1 MKKIYCV
8 KVWFVMISIDLS
20 EVVEFFTIEK
30 KQLRKQ
36 TEMRNPLHFSR
47 FWFLQRQSKLFNSKK
62 MDEEIKKKRGG
73 ARPNS
78 GRKKTSVKYYG
89 FKAPQEVCDILE
101 NITNK
106 SAYICE
112 AILFY
117 EKHKK

>member
-1 MKKIYCV
+1 
-8 KVWFVMISIDLS
+8 MITKANGEEKSSPLFTLLVCDKDS
-20 EVVEFFTIEK
+20 HFFIC
-30 KQLRKQ
+30 
-36 TEMRNPLHFSR
+36 F
-47 FWFLQRQSKLFNSKK
+47 KK

-78 GRKKTSVKYYG
+78 GRKRTSVKYYG

-106 SAYICE
+106 SAYICD

-117 EKHKK
+117 EQHKK

>member
-1 MKKIYCV
+1 MEAENK
-8 KVWFVMISIDLS
+8 
-20 EVVEFFTIEK
+20 
-30 KQLRKQ
+30 
-36 TEMRNPLHFSR
+36 RN
-47 FWFLQRQSKLFNSKK
+47 W
-62 MDEEIKKKRGG
+62 GG
-73 ARPNS
+73 FRPNS